1 MLTEKDITL
10 QECLQFHKLSEL
22 PEEWDSNSSKQLLK
36 GISLV
41 RKQGGIESYVCT
53 ANDGNG
59 GIKVVRDFG
68 KAATIVEYLKHYA
81 VALLDSHYKP
91 RLKSDEE
98 YLKFLINSGANE
110 AYVKELIEAKDYDA
124 LNVLVEQASI
134 RIAERNEAEKKR
146 CEEIKE
152 FADKAKKEQPKK
164 SPKSRI
170 QYDKKNSKTSN
181 D

>member
-10 QECLQFHKLSEL
+10 QECLQFHNLTEL
-22 PEEWDSNSSKQLLK
+22 PAENNLEEGKQLLK

-68 KAATIVEYLKHYA
+68 KSATIVEYLHHYA
-81 VALLDSHYKP
+81 VAVLDSRYKP

-98 YLKFLINSGANE
+98 YLKFLVPSGANE
-110 AYVKELIEAKDYDA
+110 TYVKELIEAKDYDA
-124 LNVLVEQASI
+124 LNILVEQASI
-134 RIAERNEAEKKR
+134 RIAEQNEAEKKR

-152 FADKAKKEQPKK
+152 FAEKAKTQKK

-170 QYDKKNSKTSN
+170 SYGKKEKSASN
-181 D
+181 N

>member
-10 QECLQFHKLSEL
+10 QECLQFHKLAEL
-22 PEEWDSNSSKQLLK
+22 PDKFNPEDGKQLLK

-68 KAATIVEYLKHYA
+68 KSATIVEYLQHYA
-81 VALLDSHYKP
+81 VSVLDSRYKP
-91 RLKSDEE
+91 KLKSDEE
-98 YLKFLINSGANE
+98 YLKFLVNSGANE
-110 AYVKELIEAKDYDA
+110 PYVKELIEAKDYEA
-124 LNVLVEQASI
+124 LNFLVEQASL

-152 FADKAKKEQPKK
+152 FAEKAKKEQPKK

-170 QYDKKNSKTSN
+170 SYGKKNSKASN